1 MSTNTQTHGLEAMFS
16 LAGARA
22 LVTGAAGGIGA
33 AAAAALAGAGAAVAL
48 VDIEPA
54 AERLRE
60 RAEAIEAAVG
70 TRPPLVLADVSD
82 PGAVDRMI
90 AEAVEA
96 LGGLDVVHSNAGI
109 ISGLEPDLD
118 VTVEAW
124 KHNVDVNLAGMFLT
138 GRAAAR
144 QFIAQGTGG
153 TIINTASM
161 SGMLINR
168 TPGEP
173 SGGSA
178 YAAAKAGVIHLTKS
192 QAMQWVSHG
201 IRVNAISPGYIR
213 SGIHKGFSE
222 QKFAARAGQ
231 VPMGRFGTVDEVS
244 GVVVFLASPA
254 ASYITGANLVV
265 DGGYT
270 CW

>member
-1 MSTNTQTHGLEAMFS
+1 MFG

-33 AAAAALAGAGAAVAL
+33 ASAAALAGAGAAVVLA
-48 VDIEPA
+48 DIEA
-54 AERLRE
+54 AAGRLRE
-60 RAEAIEAAVG
+60 RADAIEAAIGV
-70 TRPPLVLADVSD
+70 RAPLVHADVSD
-82 PGAVDRMI
+82 PASVERMVT
-90 AEAVEA
+90 EAVEA
-96 LGGLDVVHSNAGI
+96 LGGLDVVRSNAGI
-109 ISGLEPDLD
+109 ISGLERDLE
-118 VTVEAW
+118 VAPEAW
-124 KHNVDVNLAGMFLT
+124 RHNIDVNLGGMFLV

-144 QFIAQGTGG
+144 QFRAQGSGG
-153 TIINTASM
+153 AIINTASM

-173 SGGSA
+173 SSGSA
-178 YAAAKAGVIHLTKS
+178 YAAAKAGVLQLTRS
-192 QAMQWVSHG
+192 QAMQWVSYG
-201 IRVNAISPGYIR
+201 IRVNAISPGYIS

-222 QKFAARAGQ
+222 ERLDARAAQ
-231 VPMGRFGTVDEVS
+231 VPMGRFGTVEEVT
-244 GVVVFLASPA
+244 GAVVFLASPA